1 MCIIF
6 IIILEK
12 KRVKGRREEKYFDFH
27 SKFYTSSL
35 STNDSDLVEQV
46 LEWNLNFE
54 ADERKRRGM
63 KIEFEYSLSLFL
75 SSPSFFLFPLRRH
88 THLEPFSVC
97 VISSPFP
104 IPFQIVNWMRT
115 SSFSIELQGIF
126 LHWTIERYFWTHK
139 TKWKWHSQVFWSNC
153 HSHVPVSMLIIFK
166 LRLQKPEVLA
176 QKAVLFIEI
185 DTGKKK
191 MRGKR
196 GGMKWKESLQ
206 FSSWLDAC

>member
-1 MCIIF
+1 MKERGEGWKLNLN
-6 IIILEK
+6 IL
-12 KRVKGRREEKYFDFH
+12 
-27 SKFYTSSL
+27 SPLPSL
-35 STNDSDLVEQV
+35 SPL
-46 LEWNLNFE
+46 
-54 ADERKRRGM
+54 
-63 KIEFEYSLSLFL
+63 SLSLPL
-75 SSPSFFLFPLRRH
+75 KKAYTLRTLF
-88 THLEPFSVC
+88 VC